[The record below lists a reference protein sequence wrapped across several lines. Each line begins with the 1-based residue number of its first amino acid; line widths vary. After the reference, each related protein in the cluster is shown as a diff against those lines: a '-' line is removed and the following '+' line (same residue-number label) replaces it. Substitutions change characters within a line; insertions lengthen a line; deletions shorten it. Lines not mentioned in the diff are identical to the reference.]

1 MFDITSSKLLILGV
15 VALIVIGPKDLPIL
29 LRTIGKY
36 LGMMRRQANE
46 FRAQFDEAMRETEL
60 EQIKKDVENLGR
72 EAEASMRDAEHAIKT
87 DLHVANADV
96 ENSIRAAGDAARI
109 EPPVPHDA
117 LNGLLAEPAI
127 NVEPAHLESAHVEPA
142 HAESAKAEPAH
153 IESAHVSPSHAKTT
167 TETFAPPFNHT
178 GVSVPADGQTAPAKL
193 EPKPP
198 HRTRVDLAPAKTGT

>member
-36 LGMMRRQANE
+36 MGMMRRQANE

-127 NVEPAHLESAHVEPA
+127 NAETAHVETA
-142 HAESAKAEPAH
+142 HV
-153 IESAHVSPSHAKTT
+153 ESAHVSASHAKTA
-167 TETFAPPFNHT
+167 TETSAPPFSQS
-178 GVSVPADGQTAPAKL
+178 GISVPSDGQTGPAKL
-193 EPKPP
+193 DPKPP
-198 HRTRVDLAPAKTGT
+198 HKTLVDLAPAKTGT